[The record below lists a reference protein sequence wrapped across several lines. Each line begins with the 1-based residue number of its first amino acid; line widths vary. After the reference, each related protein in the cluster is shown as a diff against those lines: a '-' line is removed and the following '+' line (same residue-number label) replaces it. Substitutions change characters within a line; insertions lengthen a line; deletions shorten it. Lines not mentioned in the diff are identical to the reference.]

1 MKSRR
6 RSLFLRLAGTE
17 YDGLFLLS
25 SAVLGN
31 HQRRARADGGRHAEG
46 ERAPRCQGT
55 AARTHQ
61 CLLQVRRLPDTS
73 FWFPSIPF
81 LLNITIF
88 LFLSV
93 LRYFLLSV
101 YPSILSFFLSVVHYF
116 LLSPFLTCPS
126 PSMSITTRITCWL
139 YYCQVLPF
147 RPTTVTVYLAFF
159 PSLSP
164 SIFFFLS
171 FFFSL
176 VVYYDENDLLFVFII
191 VVILNLYLLRHSY
204 FF

>member
-1 MKSRR
+1 M
-6 RSLFLRLAGTE
+6 FLRLAGTE
-17 YDGLFLLS
+17 YDGLFLFS

-81 LLNITIF
+81 LLLNITIF

-101 YPSILSFFLSVVHYF
+101 YPSIYLIFLFICGSLFSSLSFSYLSFSLDVNYNENNLLVVLLPSTSFSSYHCYCISRFLSLAITIYLFLSVF
-116 LLSPFLTCPS
+116 L
-126 PSMSITTRITCWL
+126 
-139 YYCQVLPF
+139 
-147 RPTTVTVYLAFF
+147 
-159 PSLSP
+159 
-164 SIFFFLS
+164 FLS
-171 FFFSL
+171 GC
-176 VVYYDENDLLFVFII
+176 LL
-191 VVILNLYLLRHSY
+191 
-204 FF
+204 